1 MWNKP
6 LRLPPGYVL
15 DISDP
20 DVLILRRSDGSSVAA
35 FSAAGADPS
44 EVRWAAEEDRRN
56 LSARDEPL
64 PNVLRKTR
72 FAARLRPRQHGAPH
86 RRH

>member
-1 MWNKP
+1 MRDKP
-6 LRLPPGYVL
+6 SRLPPGYVL

-35 FSAAGADPS
+35 FSADGADPS
-44 EVRWAAEEDRRN
+44 KVRWAAEEDRRN
-56 LSARDEPL
+56 LSARDESL
-64 PNVLRKTR
+64 PKVLRKSRIT
-72 FAARLRPRQHGAPH
+72 ARLRPPRRGTP